1 MSIRTLIVAAVA
13 AIALVAAHGVA
24 QPPKTDDPNS
34 LGYYPPSH
42 ALIIHRNRSQD
53 AKPAEDKTPK
63 LFDLLAR
70 RVSLEKSFEGRFKE
84 AIELIADKY
93 QLPIVLDPAIREV
106 VGIGAE
112 CDGLEDKPVKLPK
125 LKNVRVET
133 LLRLTCE
140 QADAMFLVYPDYIR
154 VVPTVFGLYETAVTT
169 AGSDPNDS
177 EPALLPTEQL
187 LKTRP
192 LTRRA
197 IVNVSFKDAPIAE
210 ILDEI
215 ASRSGANV
223 ALAPVV
229 AEKANAKLTVRFA
242 NVPVDAAVRTICE
255 MADLGA
261 IEDANVLVVTTRERA
276 AARMKSEFERK
287 KAAAIGLAAQN
298 AGLGGAPLPPGFIG
312 GIGGGLGGG
321 LGGIGGFGGEAAS
334 PDLNAEIARL
344 KEQNE
349 QLRKQLEEV
358 MKQLKK

>member
-1 MSIRTLIVAAVA
+1 MSMRILCVAAVA
-13 AIALVAAHGVA
+13 AVAFVALHGVA
-24 QPPKTDDPNS
+24 QPPGAVGPDS

-42 ALIIHRNRSQD
+42 ALIVKRISNQG
-53 AKPAEDKTPK
+53 AKTAEDKSPR
-63 LFDLLAR
+63 LSDLLAK
-70 RVSLEKSFEGRFKE
+70 RVSLDQSFEGKFKD
-84 AIELIADKY
+84 AIELLAEKF

-106 VGIGAE
+106 VIGGAA

-125 LKNVRVET
+125 MLNVRVET

-169 AGSDPNDS
+169 AGADPNDS
-177 EPALLPTEQL
+177 EPALLSTEQV

-215 ASRSGANV
+215 AGRSGANV
-223 ALAPVV
+223 ALAPLV

-242 NVPVDAAVRTICE
+242 NAPVDAAVRTICE
-255 MADLGA
+255 MADLGM

-276 AARMKSEFERK
+276 AARLKLEAEK
-287 KAAAIGLAAQN
+287 KRAAMLAALPPN
-298 AGLGGAPLPPGFIG
+298 AGLGGPGLQPGLIG
-312 GIGGGLGGG
+312 GIGG
-321 LGGIGGFGGEAAS
+321 LGGIGGFAGEAS
-334 PDLNAEIARL
+334 GTDLSAEIAKL

-349 QLRKQLEEV
+349 HLRKQLEEV
-358 MKQLKK
+358 MKNLKK